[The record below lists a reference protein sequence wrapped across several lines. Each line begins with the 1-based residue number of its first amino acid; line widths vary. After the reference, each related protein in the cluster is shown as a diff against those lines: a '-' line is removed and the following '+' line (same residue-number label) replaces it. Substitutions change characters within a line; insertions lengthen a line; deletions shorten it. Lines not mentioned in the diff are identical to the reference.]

1 MNTIIVNP
9 ALCNGCQT
17 CYKSCFVD
25 VIRWDKEKK
34 MPKIAYPED
43 CVQCT
48 CCELNCPKRAIKLI
62 PDYDSYPFPRE
73 AVTTHMR

>member
-9 ALCNGCQT
+9 ALCNGCQI

-25 VIRWDKEKK
+25 VIRWDQDKR

-48 CCELNCPKRAIKLI
+48 FCEINCPQRAIKMI
-62 PDYDSYPFPRE
+62 PDYESYPFPRKS
-73 AVTTHMR
+73 VTTEIR